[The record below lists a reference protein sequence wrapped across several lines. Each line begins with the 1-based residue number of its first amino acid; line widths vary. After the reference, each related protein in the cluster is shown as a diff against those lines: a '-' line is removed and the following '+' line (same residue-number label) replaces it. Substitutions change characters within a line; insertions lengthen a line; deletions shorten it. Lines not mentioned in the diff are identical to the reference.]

1 MKITRKRMVIV
12 LASATLLIG
21 GLVACGVRG
30 SHDWSEARIT
40 EMRGKMVERI
50 SDKLALNAE
59 QKQRLEVVATEMDAQ
74 RKALRGDGASPRD
87 DIKALIAG
95 DRFDRSKAQ
104 ALLDQKTAAVQQ
116 QAPKVVT
123 ALADFYD
130 SLTPT
135 QQQQVRERLDQR
147 GDGGRWH
154 GPGF

>member
-1 MKITRKRMVIV
+1 MKVSIKRILIV
-12 LASATLLIG
+12 LTGGALLVG
-21 GLVACGVRG
+21 GLLACGMRG
-30 SHDWSEARIT
+30 SHDWSEARMT

-59 QKQRLEVVATEMDAQ
+59 QKQRLNVVATEMDAQ
-74 RKALRGDGASPRD
+74 RKALRGDVASPQD
-87 DIKALIAG
+87 DLKALIAG

-104 ALLDQKTAAVQQ
+104 ALLEQKTAAVQQ
-116 QAPKVVT
+116 QGPKVVT

-135 QQQQVRERLDQR
+135 QQQQVRERLDQPR
-147 GDGGRWH
+147 GGWH